1 MCKHSLWYV
10 VVSRDV
16 SCPRPL
22 LCLGVPLFSANQTTT
37 SSFMPNPT
45 GHRLQQPTS
54 RGGQVCHRVR
64 CRTNVAAPEQ
74 GCARSSHATVRRKR
88 TGHGMA
94 TMTATGTHRNAE
106 SGTSTPDLTQ
116 SMAQT
121 SHFGGDQL
129 PWCRLDLKR
138 MDTHITRCSVS
149 QNLCSHTACIA
160 GAERESGHKRTPAS
174 RFKLHST

>member
-1 MCKHSLWYV
+1 MSSAV
-10 VVSRDV
+10 AVSRSAPFFRKPNNNLEIHAKSNRASATTAYKQGRTSVPQGQMQDQCG
-16 SCPRPL
+16 STRAGLRPE
-22 LCLGVPLFSANQTTT
+22 
-37 SSFMPNPT
+37 
-45 GHRLQQPTS
+45 QP
-54 RGGQVCHRVR
+54 CHRPQE
-64 CRTNVAAPEQ
+64 TDK
-74 GCARSSHATVRRKR
+74 TW
-88 TGHGMA
+88 HGNHDGNG
-94 TMTATGTHRNAE
+94 GTHRNAE

-174 RFKLHST
+174 RM